1 MMSALYIITPVFNE
15 AGNIPRL
22 FEAFRDLHQRYA
34 ECYRVTII
42 IVNDGST
49 DDTLAQIEAHKGE
62 LPVQILSHV
71 INYGPGRAFG
81 TAFSYLA
88 DKLQPDD
95 WVLTMEGDNTSR
107 HQTVQTML
115 RRAVEEGYQVIL
127 ASPYMY
133 GGGVI
138 NTTSL
143 RVILSKVANQF
154 VKEAMGVHG
163 IFTTSSFF
171 RLYRGEVILVL
182 QQHYGP
188 AIIERDGF
196 ECMLEVLIKMM
207 NLGVSISEVPMVL
220 DTSLRVGRSK
230 MKILR
235 TIRGYFAIFG
245 RLKHWRRDAQDKQ
258 RVMV

>member
-1 MMSALYIITPVFNE
+1 MSALYVIVPVLNE
-15 AGNIPRL
+15 AGNVPRL
-22 FEAFRDLHQRYA
+22 FEAFRELYERYAQRYQIA
-34 ECYRVTII
+34 IL

-49 DDTLAQIEAHKGE
+49 DDTLAQIEAHKGA
-62 LPVQILSHV
+62 LPVHVLSHAV
-71 INYGPGRAFG
+71 NRGPGRAFG
-81 TAFSYLA
+81 TAFSHLA

-107 HQTVQTML
+107 HELVQTML
-115 RRAVEEGYQVIL
+115 RRAIEEGYQVVL

-143 RVILSKVANQF
+143 RVILSKIANQF

-171 RLYRGEVILVL
+171 RLYRGEALLRL
-182 QQHYGP
+182 QRYYGP
-188 AIIERDGF
+188 AVIERDGF
-196 ECMLEVLIKMM
+196 ECMLEVLIKMI
-207 NLGVSISEVPMVL
+207 NLDMTISEVPMVL

-230 MKILR
+230 MKIGR
-235 TIRGYFAIFG
+235 TIRGYLAIFS
-245 RLKHWRRDAQDKQ
+245 RLKRWRKESHDTRK
-258 RVMV
+258 VMV

>member
-1 MMSALYIITPVFNE
+1 MMSALYIVVPVLNE
-15 AGNIPRL
+15 AGNVPRL
-22 FEAFRDLHQRYA
+22 FEAFHALHQCYA
-34 ECYRVTII
+34 ERYQVTIL

-49 DDTLAQIEAHKGE
+49 DDTLAQIEAHKGA
-62 LPVQILSHV
+62 LPVQVLSHPV
-71 INYGPGRAFG
+71 NQGPGRAFG
-81 TAFSYLA
+81 TAFSHLA
-88 DKLQPDD
+88 AKLQPDD

-107 HQTVQTML
+107 HETVQTML
-115 RRAVEEGYQVIL
+115 RRAIEEGYQVVL

-143 RVILSKVANQF
+143 RVILSKIANQF

-171 RLYRGEVILVL
+171 RLYRGEALLLL
-182 QQHYGP
+182 QRHYGP
-188 AIIERDGF
+188 AIIEHDGF

-207 NLGVSISEVPMVL
+207 NLGISISEVPMVL

-230 MKILR
+230 MKIGR
-235 TIRGYFAIFG
+235 TIRGYFAIFS
-245 RLKHWRRDAQDKQ
+245 RLKRWRKESKDER